1 MSWLDSI
8 FKKKETQVGPVVS
21 CDMHS
26 HLLPGIDDGS
36 DSVETSIRLI
46 ESFISLGY
54 TRAITTPHIMG
65 DFFKNTPETIQE
77 ALDKVQAELTRR
89 EISFPISAA
98 AEYYL
103 DEWFIQKLENNEPL
117 LTLGDSKYVLFETS
131 YINRPSQLHQA
142 IFLMKSKGYQPV
154 LAHPER
160 YTYMYENFD
169 GYEDILQMGTLFQLN
184 LNSLSGYYSKGAKS
198 IAEKLI
204 DKSWVHFVGTDCHA
218 VKHISALQHS
228 METKYYHKLKS
239 LNLLNDTL

>member
-1 MSWLDSI
+1 MSWFSSI
-8 FKKKETQVGPVVS
+8 FNKEKPLEGPIVT

-36 DSVETSIRLI
+36 DSIETSISLI

-54 TRAITTPHIMG
+54 KKAITTPHIMG
-65 DFFKNTPETIQE
+65 DFFKNTPETIQN
-77 ALDKVQAELTRR
+77 ALDLVQGELKNRHITF
-89 EISFPISAA
+89 EISAA

-103 DEWFIQKLENNEPL
+103 DEWFIQKLENDEPL
-117 LTLGDSKYVLFETS
+117 LTLGASNYVLFETS

-160 YTYMYENFD
+160 YTYMYDNFA
-169 GYEDILQMGTLFQLN
+169 GYENILQMGTLFQLN
-184 LNSLSGYYSKGAKS
+184 LNSLSGYYSKGAKA

-204 DKSWVHFVGTDCHA
+204 DNSWIHFVGTDCHGA
-218 VKHISALQHS
+218 KHINALQRT
-228 METKYYHKLKS
+228 MDTKYYKKLQTI
-239 LNLLNDTL
+239 NLLNNTL